1 MTLRLGILASGSGS
15 NAKAIIDAARS
26 GRLDAEICLVLSD
39 RPGAKVLAL
48 AQECG
53 IDSLCLD
60 PVRHESRESYDK
72 SAVEALRAAGADTVA
87 LAGYMRLVTPAF
99 LEAFP
104 GRVLNL
110 HPALLPSFP
119 GLHATRACREYGAR
133 FSGCS
138 VHFVS
143 PVTDGGPIIIQAA
156 LPVRQDEDDSRLLER
171 IHPLEH
177 RIYPQALAWLAEG
190 RLSLQGRRVLL
201 APGMRPLAPQ
211 PDMALVWPPLENG
224 F

>member
-1 MTLRLGILASGSGS
+1 MTIRLGILASGIGS
-15 NAKAIIDAARS
+15 NAQAIIEAARA
-26 GRLDAEICLVLSD
+26 GRLDAEIRLVLSD
-39 RPGAKVLAL
+39 RPGAKVLSQ
-48 AQECG
+48 AQERG
-53 IDSLCLD
+53 IASLCLD
-60 PVRHESRESYDK
+60 PAQCESREIYDQHTVR
-72 SAVEALRAAGADTVA
+72 ALLEAGVDTVA

-119 GLHATRACREYGAR
+119 GMHAVRACREYGAR
-133 FSGCS
+133 FSGCT

-156 LPVRQDEDDSRLLER
+156 LPVRQDEDDSRLMER
-171 IHPLEH
+171 IHLLEH
-177 RIYPQALAWLAEG
+177 RIYPQALAWLADG

-201 APGMRPLAPQ
+201 APGTRPPAPQ

>member
-1 MTLRLGILASGSGS
+1 M
-15 NAKAIIDAARS
+15 
-26 GRLDAEICLVLSD
+26 
-39 RPGAKVLAL
+39 
-48 AQECG
+48 
-53 IDSLCLD
+53 
-60 PVRHESRESYDK
+60 
-72 SAVEALRAAGADTVA
+72 DTVA

-99 LEAFP
+99 LGAFP
-104 GRVLNL
+104 ERVLNL

-119 GLHATRACREYGAR
+119 GMHATRACWEYGAR
-133 FSGCS
+133 FSGCT

-156 LPVRQDEDDSRLLER
+156 LPVHQDEDGSRLLER
-171 IHPLEH
+171 IHLLEH

-201 APGMRPLAPQ
+201 APGTRPPAPQ